1 MMAYLTRPG
10 FNGGGSVSNN
20 TVLPKR
26 KPAAEVK
33 KRKKINYEKIK
44 QYLGKESQDLV
55 ERELGFAIGG
65 GVSPNQL
72 KQRFMEIIT
81 SIQEA
86 EAEEV
91 PMLVAEAKD
100 LKDKIDEL
108 NKVLSPERQIQIT
121 SQGLDFD
128 NPLLDAAKIQKTVT
142 GSDIAKSMQPQKTI
156 EDTFDTLTTK
166 NPANVLVPDF
176 PEGDKGTLADP
187 EEKEDVFERE
197 QGKRIATRPDNTVTK
212 ASMRAPTSLS
222 DMIRDV
228 LKKFDKEDLTA
239 TEGSFADGGRIGFE
253 PGGNVDLSRGTP
265 SITDNEDFQKKV
277 KKLRSD
283 KKTVG
288 QIAKDLKVSVGTVE
302 RTINKVGDSGKRT
315 KDVVAQEKLKQAYDS
330 FVKNTGKVPR
340 IQDMRDAGLSQEAI
354 AKAQRD
360 GIEFGRKGEG
370 KGSAKAKIVNDDLIA
385 MSKNNKIKK
394 ALADGIIPNVQDV
407 IKVTSATDEASALNR
422 LVQLSD
428 EILSNRKDLN
438 LKLDKYKSSAKLI
451 FDNADVLNSQIR
463 EIAEKEIG
471 ASVGEQSIKN
481 PRKDIVR
488 QNIMPGYNI
497 DEPGGV
503 MSSYRRGSKPYAIF
517 SQAIG
522 ADLNQGDKLSFDVFK
537 SIKEKEIQMA
547 KGNERVKKINEFN
560 QGVTKYEKLLNADR
574 KPGELKVKLFRASM
588 KNPSKTVA
596 RFSQLPKDYQTAFT
610 NTYNK
615 LGYSFEVPKDIKTIF
630 EMREDIKKPAV
641 AAKVA
646 ERVKTGQPRVLS
658 SFGIP
663 DPKALSTFGKLGQV
677 AKVAAK
683 GEAFIAPIFLAG
695 GAMYGL
701 PFSRNI
707 NEATYGLLGD
717 SKNEF
722 LIKQNPDAEI
732 FLNIMKEDEKFRT
745 LLENYNNASPAT
757 RLQFKDKMEAKRN
770 EFNQKVDA
778 FRALPEDQIIKSQQ
792 AAERAT
798 LQYENLIKQNRENRF
813 QYGVIPKK
821 QLFID
826 IADTFKS
833 MAPSKPVENVLGTQI
848 PTGQMQT
855 EFAGGGIAKEAGDE
869 SGKPPESGP
878 TPQGLASI
886 IKRGRK
892 Y

>member
-1 MMAYLTRPG
+1 MKVKHYNEMMAYLTRPG

-108 NKVLSPERQIQIT
+108 NKLLSPERQIQIT

-156 EDTFDTLTTK
+156 EDTFDTLTAK
-166 NPANVLVPDF
+166 NPANVLVPNF
-176 PEGDKGTLADP
+176 PRGEKGTGADP
-187 EEKEDVFERE
+187 EEKEDIFERE
-197 QGKRIATRPDNTVTK
+197 QGQRIATRPDGQFTK
-212 ASMRAPTSLS
+212 ASMRMPPRSKSIT
-222 DMIRDV
+222 DMIRDA
-228 LKKFDKEDLTA
+228 LKKSDEVTSND
-239 TEGSFADGGRIGFE
+239 GFAEGGRIGFKQGTPFPITDE
-253 PGGNVDLSRGTP
+253 KLAEIDELIKDTDLDLKSIGKKIGYGTDKTQLKIDSPVMKAYIEKYNKPKPGRLKPANLAKDPEYVQFVIDKVKELGSKNAASKELKIERKTINNILKQKAPDLMKPENIDKGGKYNYQKVRAKTIKEMEKVLKKMPGGKTTLDQTISLMDKINAQNKTIARM
-265 SITDNEDFQKKV
+265 TDKEILGNKKLIDSMRLDVTELKTSKPMLKFDRYKDFTDEQLV
-277 KKLRSD
+277 KKIRDLA
-283 KKTVG
+283 KTNELFQVEH
-288 QIAKDLKVSVGTVE
+288 QIPIS
-302 RTINKVGDSGKRT
+302 SKRT
-315 KDVVAQEKLKQAYDS
+315 ASLFPKNIQVAVGRVGGQVETLKN
-330 FVKNTGKVPR
+330 FVINNPN
-340 IQDMRDAGLSQEAI
+340 SP
-354 AKAQRD
+354 
-360 GIEFGRKGEG
+360 
-370 KGSAKAKIVNDDLIA
+370 IVNDIDIFL
-385 MSKNNKIKK
+385 KNQ
-394 ALADGIIPNVQDV
+394 NVQ
-407 IKVTSATDEASALNR
+407 IK
-422 LVQLSD
+422 
-428 EILSNRKDLN
+428 
-438 LKLDKYKSSAKLI
+438 
-451 FDNADVLNSQIR
+451 
-463 EIAEKEIG
+463 G
-471 ASVGEQSIKN
+471 AVG
-481 PRKDIVR
+481 
-488 QNIMPGYNI
+488 QNIGYANDI
-497 DEPGGV
+497 
-503 MSSYRRGSKPYAIF
+503 IF
-517 SQAIG
+517 
-522 ADLNQGDKLSFDVFK
+522 N
-537 SIKEKEIQMA
+537 
-547 KGNERVKKINEFN
+547 
-560 QGVTKYEKLLNADR
+560 
-574 KPGELKVKLFRASM
+574 
-588 KNPSKTVA
+588 SKT
-596 RFSQLPKDYQTAFT
+596 
-610 NTYNK
+610 NTSNIVDEGIDIFRRPDNIG
-615 LGYSFEVPKDIKTIF
+615 LGMNRI
-630 EMREDIKKPAV
+630 
-641 AAKVA
+641 
-646 ERVKTGQPRVLS
+646 
-658 SFGIP
+658 

-677 AKVAAK
+677 AKVVAK
-683 GEAFIAPIFLAG
+683 GEAFIAPVFLAG

-732 FLNIMKEDEKFRT
+732 FLNIMKEDEKFRS
-745 LLENYNNASPAT
+745 LLEDYNNASPAT
-757 RLQFKDKMEAKRN
+757 QLQFKDKMEAKQN

-798 LQYENLIKQNRENRF
+798 LQYENLIKQNRENKF

-821 QLFID
+821 QFFID

-855 EFAGGGIAKEAGDE
+855 EFAGGGLAKGAGDE
-869 SGKPPESGP
+869 SGPPPQSGP
-878 TPQGLASI
+878 TPQGLDYLL
-886 IKRGRK
+886 KRGRQ